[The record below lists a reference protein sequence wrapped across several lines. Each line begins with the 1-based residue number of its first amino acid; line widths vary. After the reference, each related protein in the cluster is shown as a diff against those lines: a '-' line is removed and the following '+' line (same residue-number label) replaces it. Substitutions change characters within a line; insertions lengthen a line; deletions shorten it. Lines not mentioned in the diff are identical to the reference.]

1 MESLALL
8 AALIIISFWT
18 VAGLSLLFS
27 FFRLRIL
34 GLIFG
39 CLSLAAGV
47 WLIFILPHAPLLGI
61 INIVCGL
68 MGLRTKNKEQK

>member
-8 AALIIISFWT
+8 AALIIVSFWT
-18 VAGLSLLFS
+18 VAGLSLLFA

-34 GLIFG
+34 SLIFG

-68 MGLRTKNKEQK
+68 IGLRTKNK